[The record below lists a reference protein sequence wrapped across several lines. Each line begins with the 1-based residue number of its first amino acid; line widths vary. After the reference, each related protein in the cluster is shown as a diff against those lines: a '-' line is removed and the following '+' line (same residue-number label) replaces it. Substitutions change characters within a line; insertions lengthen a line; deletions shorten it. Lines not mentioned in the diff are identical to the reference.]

1 MSTAFNWFDV
11 VLALI
16 LVISATTGLRSG
28 FARVTIGLLATVV
41 GFVVGFWSYRM
52 VAAEIALRM
61 NFSPRAANILAFLLV
76 LAAVMICGSL
86 LAAVMARLFR
96 WIGLSWFDH
105 VLGGMAGFLRGVLVI
120 AALADILVAYSPS
133 PMPLFL
139 ENSRVLPYATGVAST
154 LADLAPRELKDLFNE
169 QMQALRHLWQ
179 PKTVPHSSEI

>member
-28 FARVTIGLLATVV
+28 FARVTIGLFATVI
-41 GFVVGFWSYRM
+41 GFLAGFWSYRM
-52 VAAEIALRM
+52 VAAEIVLRA
-61 NFSPRAANILAFLLV
+61 NLSPRAANILAFLLV
-76 LAAVMICGSL
+76 LVAVMMCGAL

-120 AALADILVAYSPS
+120 AALADIVVAYSPS

-154 LADLAPRELKDLFNE
+154 LADLAPQELKDLVHE
-169 QMQALRHLWQ
+169 QMQALRHLWA
-179 PKTVPHSSEI
+179 PKPVPHSSEI